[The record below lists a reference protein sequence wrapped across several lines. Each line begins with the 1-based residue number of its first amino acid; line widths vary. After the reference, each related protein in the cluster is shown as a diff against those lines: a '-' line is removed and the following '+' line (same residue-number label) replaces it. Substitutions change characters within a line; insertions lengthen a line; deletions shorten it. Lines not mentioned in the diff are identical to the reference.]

1 MSTLMRTRLEEWSKV
16 YSSVGISQL
25 TRFTRTVMNRMN
37 GIVSRATFRI
47 SSGKIEG
54 VNCFI
59 KALRRSAFGYH
70 VFDYF
75 AYLI

>member
-1 MSTLMRTRLEEWSKV
+1 MT
-16 YSSVGISQL
+16 
-25 TRFTRTVMNRMN
+25 NRMD
-37 GIVSRATFRI
+37 GIVSRAMFHIR
-47 SSGKIEG
+47 SGKIEG

>member
-1 MSTLMRTRLEEWSKV
+1 MKV

-25 TRFTRTVMNRMN
+25 NRFNRTVTNRMD
-37 GIVSRATFRI
+37 GIVSRATFHI
-47 SSGKIEG
+47 SSGRIEG

-59 KALRRSAFGYH
+59 KAMRRSAFCYQD
-70 VFDYF
+70 FDYF